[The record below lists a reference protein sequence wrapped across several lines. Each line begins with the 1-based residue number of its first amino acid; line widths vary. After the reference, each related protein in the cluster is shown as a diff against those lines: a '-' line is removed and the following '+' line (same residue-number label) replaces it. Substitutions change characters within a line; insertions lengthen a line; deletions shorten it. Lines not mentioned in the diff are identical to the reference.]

1 MKLLKIVCRD
11 LLDVVK
17 VCEGKMKQTN
27 YLRSLIND
35 LVKGSKHVMHNNCTV
50 LNYCCNLYSVL
61 LYIISVYMYVCM
73 HTLHVLHIP
82 FTTVCVHMQ
91 CLQICNMCIFT
102 LSCTSNYFFYC
113 DGLQGSFLSRGS
125 ATLFLLV

>member
-35 LVKGSKHVMHNNCTV
+35 LVKGSKHAMHNNCTI
-50 LNYCCNLYSVL
+50 LNYCCNLCSLL
-61 LYIISVYMYVCM
+61 LYIISVYVC
-73 HTLHVLHIP
+73 I
-82 FTTVCVHMQ
+82 
-91 CLQICNMCIFT
+91 
-102 LSCTSNYFFYC
+102 
-113 DGLQGSFLSRGS
+113 
-125 ATLFLLV
+125 